1 MKTPNCQHRQW
12 NLSNY
17 CHERSEADPTFG
29 ATVAPS
35 VHHWPASLR
44 SLTFLQSKSQALDVE
59 LRSCSLKDRR
69 SFSLTEFLLDDIA
82 NPPLFHNNDVL
93 LVPKTRLGLIL
104 RYEATSSRRV
114 TCPYNHSSKSQ
125 FGSRLTH
132 ALVNILGGKFAS
144 NYSRQKVK
152 RTTLLQLSI
161 VKIKLVFHISQQM
174 CVHVRLRVCV
184 KGPRRNGCMDVIPSR
199 AVGKTKI
206 MESWNSICWLA
217 KLKHKHRGS
226 EEWKQCPE

>member
-1 MKTPNCQHRQW
+1 MKTPFLCKHRQW

-17 CHERSEADPTFG
+17 CHEGIEADPTFS
-29 ATVAPS
+29 ATLAPS
-35 VHHWPASLR
+35 VDHWPASLR

-93 LVPKTRLGLIL
+93 LVPKNKAGIDS
-104 RYEATSSRRV
+104 RYEANSSRRV

-132 ALVNILGGKFAS
+132 ALVNIFGGKFAS
-144 NYSRQKVK
+144 NYSRRKVK
-152 RTTLLQLSI
+152 ITTLLE
-161 VKIKLVFHISQQM
+161 VRRVRIKLVFHISQQM
-174 CVHVRLRVCV
+174 CVYVRLRVCV
-184 KGPRRNGCMDVIPSR
+184 WRDPGATGAGMWCLQVLQEKQRSWR
-199 AVGKTKI
+199 AETVY
-206 MESWNSICWLA
+206 A
-217 KLKHKHRGS
+217 D
-226 EEWKQCPE
+226 